1 LLQEVQELIAGH
13 EAATPS
19 MQTAVVREAVQQIF
33 EDDETLTVG
42 LEVGP
47 YRVLREIGRGGMG
60 RVFVAERADQ
70 EFHHRVAIKLIKRGM
85 DTDSVIRHFR
95 NEREILASLDHPN
108 IARLFDGGTSRD
120 GLPYFVMEYIEGQA
134 IDSFCD
140 EHKYSITERLQL
152 FRRVCSAL
160 AYAHQHLVIH
170 RDIKPSNILVS
181 AEGDPKL
188 LDFGIVRLLRA
199 DADAPTAT
207 VTGLQLM
214 TPEYASPE
222 QVLGMPAS
230 TLTDVYSLG
239 VVLYQLLTGFSPYEF
254 GSRSLQEIAEAIC
267 RSEPKKPSTAA
278 VERHPADGGGFGPA
292 MREGSKEHIR
302 KRLQG
307 DLDNI
312 VLMAIRKEP
321 HRRYQSVE
329 QFSEDIRRHL
339 ESLPVLARDD
349 SIGYRLAKFAHRR
362 FTFDVT
368 SESLKGVKRPFTSFS
383 AAAQEAGL
391 SRIHA
396 GPHFRTDHVAGKG
409 LGAQVAESIVDTILL
424 PR

>member
-1 LLQEVQELIAGH
+1 
-13 EAATPS
+13 
-19 MQTAVVREAVQQIF
+19 
-33 EDDETLTVG
+33 
-42 LEVGP
+42 
-47 YRVLREIGRGGMG
+47 
-60 RVFVAERADQ
+60 
-70 EFHHRVAIKLIKRGM
+70 
-85 DTDSVIRHFR
+85 
-95 NEREILASLDHPN
+95 
-108 IARLFDGGTSRD
+108 
-120 GLPYFVMEYIEGQA
+120 
-134 IDSFCD
+134 
-140 EHKYSITERLQL
+140 
-152 FRRVCSAL
+152 
-160 AYAHQHLVIH
+160 VIH